1 MCSLATC
8 YKGKRLCLH
17 SLHFQ
22 QLPSFQLPWSIQI
35 KLQIK
40 TIFLEWGPQGVA
52 CHSNAISVI
61 TCSEL
66 GRESQILNMWSCP
79 FNPSQCPRN
88 ASISEPTSPTQKK
101 KKKNHAQKSLRWFW
115 FGKCVLFSL
124 TQAQRQ
130 FSNLALISSPSLS
143 LHHLS
148 QAFISWASSRPSLV
162 SSGDNSA
169 FCYVEKTYCQV
180 RGWRS
185 SAQRSELATERNVL
199 LFLTLRFPEREF
211 PSSHALHQGYK
222 PL

>member
-40 TIFLEWGPQGVA
+40 TFFLEWGPQGVA

-101 KKKNHAQKSLRWFW
+101 KKKLPRNPLDGFGLENVCFSASLRLR
-115 FGKCVLFSL
+115 GG
-124 TQAQRQ
+124 
-130 FSNLALISSPSLS
+130 SPILPWSVSPPCLS
-143 LHHLS
+143 IICLKHLS
-148 QAFISWASSRPSLV
+148 I
-162 SSGDNSA
+162 
-169 FCYVEKTYCQV
+169 
-180 RGWRS
+180 
-185 SAQRSELATERNVL
+185 ELL
-199 LFLTLRFPEREF
+199 
-211 PSSHALHQGYK
+211 QG